1 MWLTAVRP
9 SLRPST
15 WRRYEQYARLHA
27 VPLLGAHPLADIGPV
42 DLQLLYANRIAAGCS
57 PTSVGHL
64 HRFLHRVFDQAV
76 RWDAAPRNPAKLA
89 APPRAVRHEFRA
101 LTAAQC
107 RRLLAGVRGD
117 RLEALYVVALA
128 TGMRQGELL
137 ALRWADVD
145 LAAGRLAVRGTL
157 QRDQGGGW
165 AVREPKTHRS
175 RRQVALAPVAV
186 AALRAHRDRQDAERR
201 TVGSRWE
208 DNDLVFANRVGR
220 PLSAQNLV
228 QRHFH
233 PLLARLSLPR
243 VRFHDLRHTAATLLL
258 AEGVHPK
265 IVSELLGH
273 KEVDVTLNLYS
284 HVTPAMHQAAAEALG
299 KLLDGCSPAAE

>member
-1 MWLTAVRP
+1 VR
-9 SLRPST
+9 
-15 WRRYEQYARLHA
+15 
-27 VPLLGAHPLADIGPV
+27 
-42 DLQLLYANRIAAGCS
+42 
-57 PTSVGHL
+57 HL

-76 RWDAAPRNPAKLA
+76 GWDAAPRNPAKLA